1 MPQDELKAESLR
13 HGSLRYVL
21 EVAPSMLRE
30 SDVVSDILIER
41 IRSQEDSEEAVN
53 AILRLMSLHLQ
64 SNAHITEQLVEL
76 LFTSDYRLCI
86 IHHLPKLTYQSKECT
101 ALVLHAYRDLLESDS
116 ALVVPIM
123 GSLADMPLTPD
134 QQNSVVDMT
143 HTLMPSID
151 ETDIPVVVRGML
163 AMLTS
168 SNGDALIGSIRAQ
181 CHQLSTHTLHLVVEV
196 MGPFLRQ
203 GSISLKFILR
213 AIRSADTLTAID
225 GIWLVLLHAQDPTTA
240 WTTLTRISRKCTAVW
255 LTATADLALQ
265 ASHTLVHPFMQL
277 CMLVVQCGFDKS
289 TAAGLRAR
297 LVQSGVRAIAYVMQ
311 HTRSSLQHDVLV
323 CLLTLTSHSH
333 KLAASSKQQALRW
346 HVPRAAAICIADGV
360 TSLPPSSGHVIL
372 DTIYTLSA
380 TTDVAGLSC
389 LHVID
394 TLCFAL
400 VQLVARDPTAL
411 YALVLLTIQKH
422 ILATSS
428 ASMFQVTAMLLA
440 SHLSYAK
447 QLQPLDDR
455 AITTWMHRLLHTA
468 PLQVVPFICAYL
480 SVLHH
485 REQLD
490 DDENAHVVTSG
501 VRRPS
506 GLSLVVPALVR
517 RGVVVVVGSSSF
529 IQIDRFAGL
538 HASDSGD
545 VPMDALHALH
555 DMVHCLVVHVLHA
568 NKDDGVAALQSLLVS
583 NDDDNKSVG
592 TRQCHV
598 IMAIGVCNGVHH
610 HMMTIS
616 SSQAL
621 GEVVAAQFQA
631 AYDLAMSMD
640 TMEMLVMLRRD
651 LVLELTHALPA
662 PALHVLYLMLH
673 PPPSPPSSPSSH
685 WQLYGTHTSLDDMTV
700 YTPHVSYWTELV
712 IEYGHHARQP
722 ANAETLVQ
730 LYAILRLLVEYPCH
744 TFVTPAGCND
754 ASPTRTG
761 LFDLLYDQATEQLQD
776 AQAIVGLLDLTAA
789 VAGDSAVL
797 RHRTARLAQSVAC
810 HVFPDAALELATWK
824 PYIGRPIAATQVST
838 NHNSSRRRR
847 HCGALELLQ
856 PAVVPL
862 TSHTYYVHHALV
874 TAYVLHPSPSVYL
887 KEILDAL
894 TDMTTTTDGGCH
906 VTYRSL
912 TRHTF
917 RLWFAAFWQ
926 CLLHHIPH
934 NVVVAIGSSSSN
946 KQHPFAEVVVG
957 FTLVADSFAM
967 VPVALD
973 VDASLGSKTMALM
986 LKACQVLCEQI
997 VTCVDRCLKWRQQ
1010 TAVEDARG
1018 DVQRLSPVLLS
1029 MEMAL
1034 SGMETVVE
1042 DMQEMALVQWKAA
1055 ARPELTKLQ
1064 TLAKDKGGGRALV
1077 LPPGQVKFIPQVL
1090 RWIQRARLS
1099 LAKTQEQYSIPVGS
1113 DFELAELVQWPRG
1126 GFDWVGHASG
1136 RDGEEEDA
1144 DRWRRMDDQYEE
1156 EEEKEQDERD
1166 GGHLAEDERD
1176 DGHLAEVERDDGHLD
1191 DDTFYASLARTTT
1204 VQALQTPQ
1212 KQGPTDMQDNDTWG
1226 FPSIVVD
1233 FKATKRQRR
1242 QPY

>member
-1 MPQDELKAESLR
+1 MPQDEHKAESLR

-86 IHHLPKLTYQSKECT
+86 IHHLPKSKECT

-181 CHQLSTHTLHLVVEV
+181 CHQLTTHTLHLVVEV

-380 TTDVAGLSC
+380 TTDVAGLSYV
-389 LHVID
+389 HVID

-468 PLQVVPFICAYL
+468 PLQ
-480 SVLHH
+480 
-485 REQLD
+485 D
-490 DDENAHVVTSG
+490 DLRNTKLLLYVNKVDLPNAMTSIE
-501 VRRPS
+501 VMDKMN
-506 GLSLVVPALVR
+506 LANLCQVHW
-517 RGVVVVVGSSSF
+517 F
-529 IQIDRFAGL
+529 IQACS
-538 HASDSGD
+538 A
-545 VPMDALHALH
+545 
-555 DMVHCLVVHVLHA
+555 VH
-568 NKDDGVAALQSLLVS
+568 N
-583 NDDDNKSVG
+583 
-592 TRQCHV
+592 
-598 IMAIGVCNGVHH
+598 
-610 HMMTIS
+610 
-616 SSQAL
+616 
-621 GEVVAAQFQA
+621 
-631 AYDLAMSMD
+631 
-640 TMEMLVMLRRD
+640 
-651 LVLELTHALPA
+651 
-662 PALHVLYLMLH
+662 
-673 PPPSPPSSPSSH
+673 
-685 WQLYGTHTSLDDMTV
+685 
-700 YTPHVSYWTELV
+700 
-712 IEYGHHARQP
+712 
-722 ANAETLVQ
+722 
-730 LYAILRLLVEYPCH
+730 
-744 TFVTPAGCND
+744 
-754 ASPTRTG
+754 
-761 LFDLLYDQATEQLQD
+761 
-776 AQAIVGLLDLTAA
+776 VGLCEGLDWLRK
-789 VAGDSAVL
+789 VL
-797 RHRTARLAQSVAC
+797 A
-810 HVFPDAALELATWK
+810 
-824 PYIGRPIAATQVST
+824 
-838 NHNSSRRRR
+838 
-847 HCGALELLQ
+847 
-856 PAVVPL
+856 
-862 TSHTYYVHHALV
+862 
-874 TAYVLHPSPSVYL
+874 
-887 KEILDAL
+887 
-894 TDMTTTTDGGCH
+894 
-906 VTYRSL
+906 
-912 TRHTF
+912 
-917 RLWFAAFWQ
+917 
-926 CLLHHIPH
+926 
-934 NVVVAIGSSSSN
+934 
-946 KQHPFAEVVVG
+946 
-957 FTLVADSFAM
+957 
-967 VPVALD
+967 
-973 VDASLGSKTMALM
+973 
-986 LKACQVLCEQI
+986 
-997 VTCVDRCLKWRQQ
+997 
-1010 TAVEDARG
+1010 
-1018 DVQRLSPVLLS
+1018 
-1029 MEMAL
+1029 
-1034 SGMETVVE
+1034 
-1042 DMQEMALVQWKAA
+1042 
-1055 ARPELTKLQ
+1055 
-1064 TLAKDKGGGRALV
+1064 
-1077 LPPGQVKFIPQVL
+1077 
-1090 RWIQRARLS
+1090 
-1099 LAKTQEQYSIPVGS
+1099 
-1113 DFELAELVQWPRG
+1113 
-1126 GFDWVGHASG
+1126 
-1136 RDGEEEDA
+1136 
-1144 DRWRRMDDQYEE
+1144 
-1156 EEEKEQDERD
+1156 
-1166 GGHLAEDERD
+1166 
-1176 DGHLAEVERDDGHLD
+1176 
-1191 DDTFYASLARTTT
+1191 
-1204 VQALQTPQ
+1204 
-1212 KQGPTDMQDNDTWG
+1212 
-1226 FPSIVVD
+1226 
-1233 FKATKRQRR
+1233 
-1242 QPY
+1242 